1 MVRRVSRLQ
10 HSVHAANWGWALLL
24 PAGLGLAAAAGTVS
38 HGGPVE
44 STGSD
49 VIQAATI
56 GALTALA
63 VGLLAVRLLRRQ
75 PALRVLGIPTALAVI
90 VACGAL
96 LGVTTA
102 TSAATV
108 RPADP
113 TAVDGTPPQVGVG
126 GTAGAGTSPGSA
138 RDSNQGDITD
148 VQGLVVLLTGLVM
161 LVAAAMYLM
170 RQSELRA
177 EQRSAV
183 YLRSDLAL
191 EQQPHEAI
199 ADETALS
206 EALIRSLSQLSAE
219 SDPRIAIRAA
229 YGSLLN
235 ELSAIGLPRHRYEG
249 PAEHIGRCLTAAP
262 LPTDA
267 ITELLHLF
275 EIARFSEHP
284 ITSLHADRAR
294 FALTASIDSLTG
306 VTT

>member
-1 MVRRVSRLQ
+1 M
-10 HSVHAANWGWALLL
+10 
-24 PAGLGLAAAAGTVS
+24 
-38 HGGPVE
+38 
-44 STGSD
+44 
-49 VIQAATI
+49 
-56 GALTALA
+56 
-63 VGLLAVRLLRRQ
+63 
-75 PALRVLGIPTALAVI
+75 I

-191 EQQPHEAI
+191 EQQPQDAITGEA
-199 ADETALS
+199 ALT
-206 EALIRSLSQLSAE
+206 EALVRSLSELLAE